1 MDKANDRGM
10 SLDRINKLMTDIYDY
25 ADKSNRILKDIE
37 SLANDTQEYFVSD
50 EANLFRNKISE
61 LLHESTTINKNIL
74 SYNTDMMTVKNRYMD
89 INDGGLKIMQKAVN
103 SVEERIVYK
112 EER

>member
-1 MDKANDRGM
+1 MSKDNSRGM
-10 SLDRINKLMTDIYDY
+10 SLDRIDKLMTDIFDY

-37 SLANDTQEYFVSD
+37 SLANDTQDYFVSD

-74 SYNTDMMTVKNRYMD
+74 SYNADMMTVKNRYLS
-89 INDGGLKIMQKAVN
+89 INDEGLKIMQEAAD
-103 SVEERIVYK
+103 SVKEKLMYEEER
-112 EER
+112 

>member
-1 MDKANDRGM
+1 MDREKDSGV
-10 SLDRINKLMTDIYDY
+10 SLDRIDKLMTDIYDY

-37 SLANDTQEYFVSD
+37 SLANETQDYFVSD

-74 SYNTDMMTVKNRYMD
+74 SYNTDMMKVKERYIS
-89 INDGGLKIMQKAVN
+89 INDGGLKIMKEATN
-103 SVEERIVYK
+103 SVEQRAMYK